1 MVLLAHGEYFESENS
16 SLEYQHDADKSN
28 RNFSSGHTEKPTR
41 ETHEA
46 RKHGKKAARK
56 AISSER
62 VKEALRKYPVSKKFS
77 FEEIHTSK
85 I

>member
-1 MVLLAHGEYFESENS
+1 MALLACGEYFESENS
-16 SLEYQHDADKSN
+16 PLEYQHDADKSN
-28 RNFSSGHTEKPTR
+28 RNFSSGHAEKLTR
-41 ETHEA
+41 KTHKA

-62 VKEALRKYPVSKKFS
+62 AKEALKKYPVPKEFS
-77 FEEIHTSK
+77 LEKIHTSK